1 MVGSMFDV
9 RELIERR
16 LPVYAEREAVRV
28 SHHEAL
34 RGLTIDDYGGWVLLT
49 DYGGH
54 DRNTLTRVAEATLA
68 GLREAGRAAH
78 GAVCKARPDDLSK
91 HARDAGVELLAG
103 EVPPERFAIT
113 ERGVRYE
120 ISFTDAGFG
129 TGLFLDMAEGRRWV
143 REHAQG
149 QEVLNLFSYTGAFSV
164 AAALGGA
171 ARVIEVD
178 TGKKWLTWAQR
189 NQQLNGVD
197 VVRQRRNDA
206 VSFLQR
212 QDTAS
217 FDLIISDPP
226 SFANP
231 KRGKRFVIE
240 EGYRLMSP
248 HLARVLRGGGWV
260 LACCNHAQT
269 DRRVFRRWLPKALTL
284 VDWIEPPADYPGA
297 DYLKVAVLHKPPR
310 D

>member
-1 MVGSMFDV
+1 MNDPGM
-9 RELIERR
+9 RALIERR
-16 LPVYAEREAVRV
+16 LPLYAERDAVRL
-28 SHHEAL
+28 SHHEAV
-34 RGLTIDDYGGWVLLT
+34 RELTVDDYGGWVLLT

-54 DRNTLTRVAEATLA
+54 GRDELARVAEATLA
-68 GLREAGRAAH
+68 GLREAGRPAR

-91 HARDAGVELLAG
+91 HAQDSHVELLAG
-103 EVPPERFAIT
+103 GMPPERFAIT
-113 ERGVRYE
+113 ERGVRFE
-120 ISFTDAGFG
+120 VSLTDAGFG

-143 REHAQG
+143 RDHAQG
-149 QEVLNLFSYTGAFSV
+149 KTVLNLFSYTGAFSV

-178 TGKKWLTWAQR
+178 TTKKWLTWAQR

-197 VVRQRRNDA
+197 AVRQRRNDA

-231 KRGKRFVIE
+231 KKGKRFTIE
-240 EGYRLMSP
+240 EGYRLMTP
-248 HLARVLRGGGWV
+248 HLARVLRNGGWA

-269 DRRVFRRWLPKALTL
+269 DRRVFRRWLPRALTV
-284 VDWIEPPADYPGA
+284 VDWIEPPTDYPGA
-297 DYLKVAVLHKPPR
+297 DYMKVAALHKPPK